1 MQEFTQ
7 SCSQLKQRK
16 NTLEIFG
23 EVHMSRSRRFR
34 REQKVEQKLATAEK
48 AKADAE
54 AEKIELAEQP
64 AVPRASLWLV
74 LAFLLPN
81 LGALACEFVWDD
93 TTEIMKA
100 GPLCHIHS
108 LRHVVQ
114 NAWMLWKWPP
124 RNVLVHYRP
133 VAETLWSILWAVGR
147 GNSTSSACK
156 LSGIEPS
163 ECFSQNMTVPVLFH
177 TLVLVAGLAVVL
189 LLYRFLLTVKI
200 LPRTAFIAALLF
212 AIFPIHTE
220 ATTIAT
226 STEPLAVAF
235 GLGAL
240 IFYYLRKPIPALLLF
255 ALAILSKES
264 AAAFAALPLAFPRKD
279 WRSRDSLLFGGGAG
293 VIIVAALGI
302 HHALSRVAQ
311 ISPIGNPIVSGS
323 VAHGI
328 LTALW
333 VQCLYVLKALV
344 PITLSADYF
353 FGQIPLVNGLDD
365 WRAWAGLILVSGA
378 VFMALRWCEFRAP
391 ILVWAILFSS
401 TANILFPIEVIM
413 GERLAYAPSIGV
425 ALLLAIL
432 LAQSRHWKVVLVVVA
447 LVFGVRS
454 IVRNFD
460 WLNEERFVTK
470 MAETS
475 PNSTY
480 AQYNFGVLRSQ
491 KGDDL
496 GAIEAYDRSIAIY
509 PAFCEAYI
517 ARGQSLSKLGRQVEA
532 VDSYHKCKH
541 LGIKVVDANGNP
553 F

>member
-1 MQEFTQ
+1 
-7 SCSQLKQRK
+7 
-16 NTLEIFG
+16 
-23 EVHMSRSRRFR
+23 MSRSRRIR
-34 REQKVEQKLATAEK
+34 REEK
-48 AKADAE
+48 RLVMKEAKAAVKQ
-54 AEKIELAEQP
+54 EKVAFRVQSP
-64 AVPRASLWLV
+64 VSRASLWLT

-93 TTEIMKA
+93 TTEIMKD

-114 NAWMLWKWPP
+114 NVWMFWKWSPSE
-124 RNVLVHYRP
+124 VLVHYRP
-133 VAETLWSILWAVGR
+133 VAETLWSILWAIGG
-147 GNSTSSACK
+147 GNTTSSACE
-156 LSGIEPS
+156 LRGIEPS
-163 ECFSQNMTVPVLFH
+163 KCFAQDMTIPNLFH
-177 TLVLVAGLAVVL
+177 ALLLVEGLAVVL
-189 LLYRFLLTVKI
+189 LLFRFLLTVKI

-212 AIFPIHTE
+212 ALFPIHTE

-226 STEPLAVAF
+226 STEPLAVAL

-240 IFYYLRKPIPALLLF
+240 IFYYGRRPIPALLLF
-255 ALAILSKES
+255 ALAILSKEN
-264 AAAFAALPLAFPRKD
+264 AAAFAALPLVLPRKD
-279 WRSRDSLLFGGGAG
+279 WRSRDSLLFGAGAG
-293 VIIVAALGI
+293 AIIVAALWI
-302 HHALSRVAQ
+302 HHALSRIAQ

-323 VAHGI
+323 VVDGL

-333 VQCLYVLKALV
+333 VQCLYVFKTLV

-353 FGQIPLVNGLDD
+353 FGQIPLVKGLED

-378 VFMALRWCEFRAP
+378 VFMALRWREFRAP
-391 ILVWAILFSS
+391 ILAYAILFSS
-401 TANILFPIEVIM
+401 TANILFRIEVIM

-432 LAQSRHWKVVLVVVA
+432 LARSRHWKVAVVVIA

-454 IVRNFD
+454 IVRNLD

-470 MAETS
+470 MVETA
-475 PNSTY
+475 PDSTY
-480 AQYNFGVLRSQ
+480 AQYNFGLLRSE
-491 KGDDL
+491 KGDDVS
-496 GAIEAYDRSIAIY
+496 AIEAFDRSIAIY

-517 ARGQSLSKLGRQVEA
+517 ARGQSLSRLGRQPEA
-532 VDSYHKCKH
+532 ADSYRRCAR